1 MRFFTKLFLCV
12 LAVLTAALAFAE
24 YFTVTG
30 AFQTAVS
37 QQTEEALQQH
47 QLVKYAIQSD
57 LLSAQRTGAVDSA
70 TIQEVGEQAGQALA
84 VNLTLQT
91 VRDTDAD
98 TTHLQYAIQ
107 EGAGTQSLVVTSQF
121 VQSGYTLSLTTE
133 EDISALYQQS
143 WQLQSR
149 CQVVFLAA
157 EGVCAGIT
165 LLLSWLLTRP
175 IQALERATRAY
186 TRGNLKRRLP
196 PRSHDEIGDLTRS
209 YNIMADTI
217 QEKLEALELSVRQR
231 EDFVASFAHEIKT
244 PMTSII
250 GYADTLYQN
259 QLPPD
264 QVQEAAGYIL
274 NEGLRLEA
282 LSFKLMELI
291 TLEKQQFL
299 LEEMEAEPLLQD
311 AEQTARANAD
321 KRGVALSVECRPGRI
336 RVEYDLF
343 KTLLLNLTDNALKS
357 GGSQVTLS
365 AYPQGETYRIL
376 VEDNGRGIPE
386 DQLSRITEAFYMVDK
401 SRSRKEHGAGLGL
414 ALCRRIAN
422 IHHAKME
429 FDSVEGVGTTVEL
442 ILPLCPPLD
451 QEVEE

>member
-57 LLSAQRTGAVDSA
+57 LLSAQRTGTVDSS

-121 VQSGYTLSLTTE
+121 IQSGYTLSLTTE

-143 WQLQSR
+143 RQLQSR

-157 EGVCAGIT
+157 EGICAGIT

-175 IQALERATRAY
+175 IQALERTTRAY
-186 TRGNLKRRLP
+186 TRGRLDRRLT

-209 YNIMADTI
+209 YNKMADTI

-357 GGSQVTLS
+357 GGSRVTLS

-414 ALCRRIAN
+414 ALCQRIAR

-442 ILPLCPPLD
+442 ILPLCPPLE